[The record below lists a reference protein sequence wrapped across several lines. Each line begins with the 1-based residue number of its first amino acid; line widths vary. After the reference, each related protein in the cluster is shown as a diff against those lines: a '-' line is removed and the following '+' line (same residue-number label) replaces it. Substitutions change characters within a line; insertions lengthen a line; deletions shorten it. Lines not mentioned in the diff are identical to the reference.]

1 MQSSMKGRAP
11 LSSPRNRR
19 RVRADPSHV
28 NLQAN
33 DVWVQQRQDAL
44 GHCES
49 KGKAPDVRGQAG
61 RICFQKQPGST
72 SGLPALTG
80 LKPDYH
86 SAVAEENSL
95 VNDYRATKQ
104 TGNCCNGLQ
113 ASDLSKWGQ
122 KLFAEECGA
131 VLVLRTE
138 GGYRS
143 ISKDMIWLHSQNY
156 LYVGGGRTL
165 VRNVRHLPR
174 TPRQN
179 MAVTGAGSFRGHSS
193 RRYDRETTG
202 YL

>member
-1 MQSSMKGRAP
+1 MKGRAP

-44 GHCES
+44 GHCKS

-80 LKPDYH
+80 LKPDYR

-104 TGNCCNGLQ
+104 NGTCYNGWQ
-113 ASDLSKWGQ
+113 ASDFSKWGQ
-122 KLFAEECGA
+122 VCLALVCTFSCQHRRVMEESVRLF
-131 VLVLRTE
+131 
-138 GGYRS
+138 
-143 ISKDMIWLHSQNY
+143 
-156 LYVGGGRTL
+156 GGGGGVTHACNCWVRRNCLRASQARCWCRARRAATGLSART
-165 VRNVRHLPR
+165 
-174 TPRQN
+174 
-179 MAVTGAGSFRGHSS
+179 
-193 RRYDRETTG
+193 
-202 YL
+202 

>member
-1 MQSSMKGRAP
+1 MMQSSMKGRAP

-33 DVWVQQRQDAL
+33 DVWVQQRQDAP

-80 LKPDYH
+80 LKPDYR

-104 TGNCCNGLQ
+104 NGTCYNGWQ
-113 ASDLSKWGQ
+113 ASDFSKWGQ
-122 KLFAEECGA
+122 VCLALVCTFSCQHRRVMEESVRLF
-131 VLVLRTE
+131 
-138 GGYRS
+138 
-143 ISKDMIWLHSQNY
+143 
-156 LYVGGGRTL
+156 GGGGGMVL
-165 VRNVRHLPR
+165 
-174 TPRQN
+174 Q
-179 MAVTGAGSFRGHSS
+179 
-193 RRYDRETTG
+193 
-202 YL
+202 